1 MEPNVT
7 PLTNSPL
14 SQQSRQNI
22 AGGGVVSGI
31 QSVNS
36 GQVVAQPTVSESDI
50 KTLEVTL
57 QNQQSLLGLQT
68 GFNVIRQQISKLNT
82 GLVNI
87 STLLQNDI
95 ANDQRILYQEQNKEK
110 ILAEQGIRE
119 GKEKIV
125 EQKISRAFTAASV
138 PLSSNVRGLFDR
150 IGQSLLYLFGG
161 WMIDRYGKLIEADG
175 KKNIDLVEKIKIEI
189 LRGIRNATNAL
200 LLFKNGLGL
209 ISNSI
214 KGLAKFIFDILVV
227 KPFNGLKELIKGTIN
242 LGKVK
247 SPPGGKPTGK
257 PSTKGKPTG
266 RGGGFGA
273 FLTGLGAF
281 MEAWEGNWVE
291 AGLGAGAIILK
302 GKTGAILGT
311 IYTFEQLLDIFGQ
324 GLIPENEDSR
334 ISLPSVLNK
343 VTGSKDESEDPNQW
357 WDFLDLV
364 PNSKSSDEE
373 SGNVPAN
380 TNNESLQTE
389 SDVTEPEPEHK
400 STSSTSANNN
410 VIPQSNIIQKPKPSN
425 NTSKGTSEVE
435 PQELVLKNE
444 TPPPQKNEGLNKSN
458 ETPPPQKNEGLN
470 KSNETPPPQK
480 NEGLNESTGSTS
492 GGNSTLNLP
501 IFDTPEISQ
510 DVSVPAVIESP
521 PPKDIKI
528 SKLSD
533 PKPTI
538 IQTNNQTQRQQSTN
552 LNPNVG
558 KSITGV
564 PLIKSSNPENFYT
577 LYALHSYN
585 VVA

>member
-247 SPPGGKPTGK
+247 PPPGKPPGGKPPGGK
-257 PSTKGKPTG
+257 PKG
-266 RGGGFGA
+266 RGGGFGG
-273 FLTGLGAF
+273 FLTALGSF

-291 AGLGAGAIILK
+291 AGLGASAIVLK
-302 GKTGAILGT
+302 GKTGAVLGT
-311 IYTFEQLLDIFGQ
+311 IYTAEQLLDIFGT
-324 GLIPENEDSR
+324 GLIPENKDSDYR
-334 ISLPSVLNK
+334 LSTLWDK
-343 VTGSKDESEDPNQW
+343 VMGPKDESEDPNQW

-373 SGNVPAN
+373 SG
-380 TNNESLQTE
+380 
-389 SDVTEPEPEHK
+389 
-400 STSSTSANNN
+400 
-410 VIPQSNIIQKPKPSN
+410 
-425 NTSKGTSEVE
+425 
-435 PQELVLKNE
+435 
-444 TPPPQKNEGLNKSN
+444 
-458 ETPPPQKNEGLN
+458 
-470 KSNETPPPQK
+470 
-480 NEGLNESTGSTS
+480 
-492 GGNSTLNLP
+492 
-501 IFDTPEISQ
+501 
-510 DVSVPAVIESP
+510 
-521 PPKDIKI
+521 
-528 SKLSD
+528 
-533 PKPTI
+533 
-538 IQTNNQTQRQQSTN
+538 
-552 LNPNVG
+552 
-558 KSITGV
+558 
-564 PLIKSSNPENFYT
+564 
-577 LYALHSYN
+577 
-585 VVA
+585 